1 MQLKSVKIL
10 NYRSIRD
17 VTVHLDPKCRVLV
30 GINESGKSNI
40 LRALSLLDGERLPSA
55 KDDVR
60 EALPNEPEPV
70 SAHVQFNFQ
79 FNKTELSKIFKQASS
94 TRVLSKSPNPVVARR
109 AGIEETLSQL
119 CDQITRIIYEV
130 DLKAEKKAFYYPSI
144 PMNFELVGSWRTPN
158 KNCPADFT
166 VLKNGQEV
174 RLSQFSLVNLS
185 DYPDIPDAYIDP
197 ASIWSARNAIGLPAI
212 AEARDNLVPCIL
224 WQYDEKNLLP
234 SEIDID
240 HFATEPSNCIPL
252 WNMFLLSGIKEIS
265 KELEKLKSQ
274 TQKRRQNFFD
284 RIAKR
289 ATSHFRSIWPELKGI
304 EFQLRLDGEK
314 IIPAIK
320 EKNSFDF
327 SKRSDGFKRFI
338 TFLLMISADVKS
350 NYLENTLLLIDEP
363 EVGLHPSGAR
373 YLRDELIR
381 IALNNYV
388 VFSTHSIFMID
399 VEDIDRHY
407 IATKRNEVT
416 SIESAKDSNIAD
428 EEVLYNA
435 LVHSVFSA
443 LKP

>member
-274 TQKRRQNFFD
+274 TQNRRQNFFAD
-284 RIAKR
+284 GTGVATVIVVGANRRKFCHRLQKTLIAVAGIAHREQLLPLVGTQPTLNTFDVSRIVGAARRYR
-289 ATSHFRSIWPELKGI
+289 ADHIVTGSAHR
-304 EFQLRLDGEK
+304 
-314 IIPAIK
+314 
-320 EKNSFDF
+320 
-327 SKRSDGFKRFI
+327 RF
-338 TFLLMISADVKS
+338 
-350 NYLENTLLLIDEP
+350 E
-363 EVGLHPSGAR
+363 
-373 YLRDELIR
+373 
-381 IALNNYV
+381 
-388 VFSTHSIFMID
+388 
-399 VEDIDRHY
+399 
-407 IATKRNEVT
+407 
-416 SIESAKDSNIAD
+416 
-428 EEVLYNA
+428 
-435 LVHSVFSA
+435 
-443 LKP
+443 